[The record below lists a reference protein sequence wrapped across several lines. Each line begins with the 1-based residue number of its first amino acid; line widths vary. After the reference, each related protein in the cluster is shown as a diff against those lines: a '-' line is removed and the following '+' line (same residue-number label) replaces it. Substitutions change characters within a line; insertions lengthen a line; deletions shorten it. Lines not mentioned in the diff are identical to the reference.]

1 MIMNCYFEQGT
12 GSLGSARGSHAI
24 FGLPPSAQR
33 AFVKFFSPKTFPARM
48 PETAREGTRALQ
60 KN

>member
-12 GSLGSARGSHAI
+12 GSLGSARDSHAT
-24 FGLPPSAQR
+24 FGLPPNAQQ
-33 AFVKFFSPKTFPARM
+33 AFVKFSSPKTFPVRM
-48 PETAREGTRALQ
+48 PETAPEGTRALQ